1 MFQITCFVFLIVF
14 RRNIATNTH
23 AWRPHFWF
31 CVIFLANYTN
41 YTNKSNKHV
50 FIIILLDV
58 YLKVHLLQ
66 ELPDVQYLSTLN
78 VGVRPKKYRTSSNF
92 WAIFHARMQEFFGCF
107 LPCKKATPKHTVL
120 EGFFGI
126 FFKKWPFYKSFL
138 GCFYHVKKLVQNTM
152 FWRGFSHFKKK
163 KFTRLMPKSL
173 NSMIFGCV
181 R

>member
-107 LPCKKATPKHTVL
+107 LPCKKAPPKHTVL

-126 FFKKWPFYKSFL
+126 FLQKMAILQEFFWVFLPCKKARPKHNVLEGFFA
-138 GCFYHVKKLVQNTM
+138 FFNKKNLPDSCQN
-152 FWRGFSHFKKK
+152 
-163 KFTRLMPKSL
+163 P
-173 NSMIFGCV
+173 
-181 R
+181 